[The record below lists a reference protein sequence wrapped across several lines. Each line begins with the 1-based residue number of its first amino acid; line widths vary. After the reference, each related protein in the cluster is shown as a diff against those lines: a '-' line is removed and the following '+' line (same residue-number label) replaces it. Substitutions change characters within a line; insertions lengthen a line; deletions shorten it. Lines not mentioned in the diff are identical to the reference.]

1 MLLLFCL
8 GISSLDTEGASAVPD
23 PYPPRFKSSRRK
35 RFFFFCIPVLLKVP
49 ELAECGGGV
58 VLQGK
63 QGSCYQRKGNRS
75 WGGRK
80 NSFAH
85 SCQRDLCLTEELPSE
100 GGPSGQCFHFL
111 PFDPLSFIPFLQG
124 LDWAALAARKIPA
137 PFRPQI
143 RSELDVGNFAEE
155 FTRLDVYIDASI
167 RSPMCQN
174 SVGSAIL
181 PADQAPHMWW
191 GPRFPGLQGC
201 VTRGQEVGLPSL
213 SRSHRGIWEPQP
225 TQYFSH

>member
-35 RFFFFCIPVLLKVP
+35 RFFFFCIPLLLKVP

-155 FTRLDVYIDASI
+155 FTRLEPVY
-167 RSPMCQN
+167 SPP
-174 SVGSAIL
+174 GSPPPGDPRIFQVSESSWNQRCRGSGVLL
-181 PADQAPHMWW
+181 PASAPADLWTPHS
-191 GPRFPGLQGC
+191 P
-201 VTRGQEVGLPSL
+201 VS
-213 SRSHRGIWEPQP
+213 
-225 TQYFSH
+225 